1 MHEYAKKAREG
12 AAKKVKSYTS
22 TDPHQK
28 VDSSNWTPAEPLN
41 ADVKTGMRPVSR
53 RAFKKGGR
61 VSGEAAKVRADKAPR
76 KAKGG
81 KAEQPIVDRYINR
94 DVKKANQFR
103 DGDDHVGALKR
114 GGKVA
119 SKYASERVKK
129 VNSRIH
135 KAGAGMIEDSKKAMV
150 AASDPHVKDA
160 KTTITQPTPEQKKS
174 GGRTQKCS
182 GGSAKRGKYATEG
195 FVQKGINRLRDAV
208 GLDSPDYAPKTTG
221 KETTPYK
228 ISDED
233 RAALTK
239 MSDGRSNQEAQRK
252 SGGRAKKQG
261 GGPLMAGPVDPA
273 MMRKRYMSTPTSVV
287 GPNAM
292 PRKKGGK
299 VSEMEWEHSKADL
312 KQDKK
317 LAKKH
322 GMSLEKW
329 EKSDLDK
336 KHDKQKSMKGLKT
349 GGRIKREDGGN
360 AGKYVNIGGKKVENT
375 PEAKLANVKKTFPN
389 VTEITPEGHP
399 DWNKMGVDAKNRGGR
414 AKRKDGGKVF
424 SGDGYPDKVPGVTGG
439 RIAKKRGGKT
449 SVNITIAP
457 QMAGQAPTPGAAPAG
472 RPPMSP
478 VPAMPQPNAPQGGAP
493 TDPALL
499 AALAGAAGGG
509 GRPPMAAGPAAPMA
523 GPPMAR
529 KSGGRT
535 YRSYKDMDAGAGSGL
550 GRLEKTE
557 IQANKRPA
565 RATGGKAYPI
575 TGGSGGGRARLEKVD
590 AYGLKP
596 PA

>member
-12 AAKKVKSYTS
+12 AASKVKSYTS
-22 TDPHQK
+22 TDSNQK
-28 VDSSNWTPAEPLN
+28 VDSSTWTPSEPLN
-41 ADVKTGMRPVSR
+41 SDIKTGMRPLTR
-53 RAFKKGGR
+53 RAYKKGGR
-61 VSGEAAKVRADKAPR
+61 VSGDAAKVRADKAPR

-81 KAEQPIVDRYINR
+81 ATEQPLVDRFINR
-94 DVKKANQFR
+94 DLKKANEYR
-103 DGDDHVGALKR
+103 EGDVHIGALKR

-119 SKYASERVKK
+119 SKYVSERVKK

-135 KAGAGMIEDSKKAMV
+135 KAGAGMIEDSKKAMI

-160 KTTITQPTPEQKKS
+160 KTTITQPAPEQKKS
-174 GGRTQKCS
+174 GGRTKKCD
-182 GGSAKRGKYATEG
+182 GGSMKRGKYATEG

-208 GLDSPDYAPKTTG
+208 GLDSPDYAPKSTG

-261 GGPLMAGPVDPA
+261 GGGAMLAGPAAPD
-273 MMRKRYMSTPTSVV
+273 MMRKRNMTVPTSIV
-287 GPNAM
+287 GPSGL

-299 VSEMEWEHSKADL
+299 VSAMEWEHSKTDL

-336 KHDKQKSMKGLKT
+336 KHDKQQSDKGLKS
-349 GGRIKREDGGN
+349 GGRTISIRDTWENEKGRDMDKAERDMQS
-360 AGKYVNIGGKKVENT
+360 AMKK
-375 PEAKLANVKKTFPN
+375 
-389 VTEITPEGHP
+389 
-399 DWNKMGVDAKNRGGR
+399 GGR

-424 SGDGYPDKVPGVTGG
+424 SGEGYPNKVPGVTGG

-457 QMAGQAPTPGAAPAG
+457 QMAGQAPTPGMPPMMPKPPMGAMPPAPPAG
-472 RPPMSP
+472 GPP
-478 VPAMPQPNAPQGGAP
+478 AGGPP

-499 AALAGAAGGG
+499 AALAGAAGGRGAMGAPAG
-509 GRPPMAAGPAAPMA
+509 GPPAPM
-523 GPPMAR
+523 PR

-535 YRSYKDMDAGAGSGL
+535 YRSYKDMDAGAGSGE
-550 GRLEKTE
+550 GRLEKSE
-557 IQANKRPA
+557 IAASKRTA
-565 RATGGKAYPI
+565 RATGGKTYPI
-575 TGGSGGGRARLEKVD
+575 TDGAGGGKGRLEKIA